1 MNCPLLQRS
10 PWYCTLFLTAFLS
23 GCDASVT
30 LEKTDNGT
38 QSRSS
43 FLVLVMD
50 AKEHLYKV
58 LVIGEYGVGESYAVS
73 SPLSLK
79 HDQPSLIAA
88 SFFFRKGK
96 QCD

>member
-1 MNCPLLQRS
+1 
-10 PWYCTLFLTAFLS
+10 
-23 GCDASVT
+23 
-30 LEKTDNGT
+30 
-38 QSRSS
+38 
-43 FLVLVMD
+43 MD

-79 HDQPSLIAA
+79 HDQPSLTAA

>member
-1 MNCPLLQRS
+1 
-10 PWYCTLFLTAFLS
+10 
-23 GCDASVT
+23 
-30 LEKTDNGT
+30 
-38 QSRSS
+38 
-43 FLVLVMD
+43 MD

-88 SFFFRKGK
+88 SFFFQER
-96 QCD
+96 